1 MIRVGRRI
9 TYYLLRG
16 QLEFLEIAAEQV
28 SINLE
33 HKADGR
39 KNWTISNQETG
50 ETTDEAA
57 EVKRKK
63 VVGDRFTVEQFKL
76 SDITINYLDEET
88 GRRFSNHTEQ
98 LLVNTHDRARLTA
111 TLSGTVEDI
120 PYSFSAS
127 SDLLRNLVNSKPWK
141 IEAQGQIG
149 EHPVSLT
156 TEISMSNDAVDGM
169 LEFQVKEAKVGN
181 ILNLLEITEGL
192 EIFTRELQIE
202 AKLKGS
208 SLNEIISQSTF
219 KVSLDD
225 GSWTL
230 HSHVDDRFQ
239 NISFSNATI
248 ESIESQELKIDFNGM
263 IGKEPIEFAFRT
275 NPLGDYVRGIDE
287 ARLGFEAKLAHADIK
302 LSGNMMLPVSSKTL
316 LVDMTV
322 AGERLDQWNS
332 IMINDLPP
340 FGPYR
345 LTGKLDMSPSGFHVT
360 NFKSVIGS
368 SDLGGSIDID
378 MTKKRPVWKMK
389 LVSEQFQINDF
400 DVEGYTLIPGKEK
413 KPGEKDQAENQSK
426 SNKDKQR
433 EMATKINQR
442 LGETREIDRWD
453 IDATVESRNI
463 RSGKDRL
470 GDGKIS
476 LSARK
481 NSYDQEIQLDTLGGQ
496 ISNTMGLQLVDDGI
510 SGYLKLD
517 MDKFDYGILMRRID
531 PEADFAGLLSSR
543 IDLRL
548 SGNNYLRRFDRTNGI
563 IDFAVWPQNTSA
575 GDIDIWAV
583 NIFQAVSSSV
593 TTTESKIN
601 CAVGIL
607 DIEDGQ
613 LNEEF
618 LAVDTTKVWLHGNID
633 INFPNETLELAMVPR
648 PKKPKIGGIETPV
661 YLKGS
666 LNDKFDMSDL
676 SIKKKDIVKTFVSI
690 VFSPLHVPMRRIYGN
705 KVPADGS
712 EMCGKLL
719 DRDYLHLIKAEIK
732 EKEITIDD
740 AYTGD

>member
-149 EHPVSLT
+149 EYPVSLT

-248 ESIESQELKIDFNGM
+248 ESIESQELKIDLDSRQSLHM
-263 IGKEPIEFAFRT
+263 RI
-275 NPLGDYVRGIDE
+275 
-287 ARLGFEAKLAHADIK
+287 
-302 LSGNMMLPVSSKTL
+302 SSY
-316 LVDMTV
+316 LVT
-322 AGERLDQWNS
+322 
-332 IMINDLPP
+332 
-340 FGPYR
+340 
-345 LTGKLDMSPSGFHVT
+345 
-360 NFKSVIGS
+360 
-368 SDLGGSIDID
+368 
-378 MTKKRPVWKMK
+378 
-389 LVSEQFQINDF
+389 
-400 DVEGYTLIPGKEK
+400 
-413 KPGEKDQAENQSK
+413 
-426 SNKDKQR
+426 
-433 EMATKINQR
+433 
-442 LGETREIDRWD
+442 
-453 IDATVESRNI
+453 
-463 RSGKDRL
+463 
-470 GDGKIS
+470 
-476 LSARK
+476 
-481 NSYDQEIQLDTLGGQ
+481 
-496 ISNTMGLQLVDDGI
+496 
-510 SGYLKLD
+510 
-517 MDKFDYGILMRRID
+517 
-531 PEADFAGLLSSR
+531 
-543 IDLRL
+543 
-548 SGNNYLRRFDRTNGI
+548 
-563 IDFAVWPQNTSA
+563 
-575 GDIDIWAV
+575 
-583 NIFQAVSSSV
+583 
-593 TTTESKIN
+593 
-601 CAVGIL
+601 
-607 DIEDGQ
+607 
-613 LNEEF
+613 
-618 LAVDTTKVWLHGNID
+618 
-633 INFPNETLELAMVPR
+633 
-648 PKKPKIGGIETPV
+648 
-661 YLKGS
+661 
-666 LNDKFDMSDL
+666 
-676 SIKKKDIVKTFVSI
+676 
-690 VFSPLHVPMRRIYGN
+690 
-705 KVPADGS
+705 
-712 EMCGKLL
+712 
-719 DRDYLHLIKAEIK
+719 
-732 EKEITIDD
+732 
-740 AYTGD
+740 

>member
-1 MIRVGRRI
+1 MIADISIPLSGLQQKFIDKAKESSGREISINGETRLTVSFYPTLVIDQVRI
-9 TYYLLRG
+9 MNNPGWQTDNILSAGEARIQLAFLPLLRG

-57 EVKRKK
+57 DMKRKK

-127 SDLLRNLVNSKPWK
+127 SDLLRNLLNRKPWK
-141 IEAQGQIG
+141 IEAQGHVG

-156 TEISMSNDAVDGM
+156 TGINTSNDVVDGT
-169 LEFQVKEAKVGN
+169 LELQAKGAKIGN
-181 ILNLLEITEGL
+181 ILNLLKITEGL

-230 HSHVDDRFQ
+230 HSHVDERFQ

-248 ESIESQELKIDFNGM
+248 ESIASQELKIDFNGM
-263 IGKEPIEFAFRT
+263 IGKEPIEFVFRT

-287 ARLGFEAKLAHADIK
+287 ARLGFNAKLAHADIK
-302 LSGNMMLPVSSKTL
+302 LSGNVMLPVSSKTL

-332 IMINDLPP
+332 NMINDLPP

-345 LTGKLDMSPSGFHVT
+345 LTGKLDMSPRGFHVT

-413 KPGEKDQAENQSK
+413 NQVRKIKPRMRVKAI
-426 SNKDKQR
+426 
-433 EMATKINQR
+433 KISSARWQQR
-442 LGETREIDRWD
+442 LTNALGKPERL
-453 IDATVESRNI
+453 TVGTS
-463 RSGKDRL
+463 
-470 GDGKIS
+470 
-476 LSARK
+476 
-481 NSYDQEIQLDTLGGQ
+481 
-496 ISNTMGLQLVDDGI
+496 
-510 SGYLKLD
+510 
-517 MDKFDYGILMRRID
+517 MRRWNLEIFA
-531 PEADFAGLLSSR
+531 PEK
-543 IDLRL
+543 I
-548 SGNNYLRRFDRTNGI
+548 
-563 IDFAVWPQNTSA
+563 VW
-575 GDIDIWAV
+575 
-583 NIFQAVSSSV
+583 V
-593 TTTESKIN
+593 T
-601 CAVGIL
+601 
-607 DIEDGQ
+607 
-613 LNEEF
+613 
-618 LAVDTTKVWLHGNID
+618 
-633 INFPNETLELAMVPR
+633 
-648 PKKPKIGGIETPV
+648 
-661 YLKGS
+661 
-666 LNDKFDMSDL
+666 
-676 SIKKKDIVKTFVSI
+676 
-690 VFSPLHVPMRRIYGN
+690 
-705 KVPADGS
+705 
-712 EMCGKLL
+712 GKL
-719 DRDYLHLIKAEIK
+719 A
-732 EKEITIDD
+732 
-740 AYTGD
+740 